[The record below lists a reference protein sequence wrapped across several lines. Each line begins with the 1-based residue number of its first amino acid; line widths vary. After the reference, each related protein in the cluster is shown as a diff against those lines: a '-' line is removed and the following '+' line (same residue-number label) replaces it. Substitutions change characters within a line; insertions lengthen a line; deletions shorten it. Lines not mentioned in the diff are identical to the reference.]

1 MRDTERDLRRQIEA
15 VNQKFA
21 LKESEVVRANGK
33 IETLQAYTATME
45 KEVKEWRQ
53 KVESLN
59 NEIHNG

>member
-33 IETLQAYTATME
+33 IETL
-45 KEVKEWRQ
+45 
-53 KVESLN
+53 
-59 NEIHNG
+59 